1 MFVLQVHQAYQRQG
15 VFFNYLISCHD
26 LWEQADVLVA
36 KGNHTGKYWDF
47 VVKCYNVINGFLF
60 VIVDFFIDLDHANG
74 PITLHSTLHSVVKY
88 VQDGIQK
95 LRRNAN
101 MWDNSDGFHLSW
113 RSFVDEILDEFRRIF
128 N

>member
-1 MFVLQVHQAYQRQG
+1 MCGFSIILFALQVHQAYQRQG

-36 KGNHTGKYWDF
+36 KGNHTGKIILLN
-47 VVKCYNVINGFLF
+47 VGKCETKMIYF
-60 VIVDFFIDLDHANG
+60 IVDFFIDLDHANG

-101 MWDNSDGFHLSW
+101 M
-113 RSFVDEILDEFRRIF
+113 
-128 N
+128 